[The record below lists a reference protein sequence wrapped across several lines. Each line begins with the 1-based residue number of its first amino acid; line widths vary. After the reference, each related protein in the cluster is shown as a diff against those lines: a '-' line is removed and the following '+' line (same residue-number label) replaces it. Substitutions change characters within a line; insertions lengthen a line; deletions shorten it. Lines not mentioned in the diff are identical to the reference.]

1 MCRFGRILGDL
12 VNRHPG
18 CKKRCLARNVERKD
32 RRADDNDQ
40 IIRLQL
46 LRQAVGDGRQKA
58 GKARVILGEVG
69 AAGHRGEEI
78 GSYADAGAIGHVAGI
93 ESGDGGS
100 AEVTNASN
108 LTVALNWIDGAW
120 VGAEQ
125 VRELINPASY
135 EVIGAYA
142 DGGLEAA
149 RVAIAAAKRAFQ
161 PCCANSTRSWSK
173 CLHGSRCPPAASS
186 FWAAQP
192 TSRSFLIQLARFR
205 RTTARWSNLL
215 RALLRA

>member
-1 MCRFGRILGDL
+1 
-12 VNRHPG
+12 
-18 CKKRCLARNVERKD
+18 
-32 RRADDNDQ
+32 
-40 IIRLQL
+40 
-46 LRQAVGDGRQKA
+46 
-58 GKARVILGEVG
+58 
-69 AAGHRGEEI
+69 
-78 GSYADAGAIGHVAGI
+78 
-93 ESGDGGS
+93 
-100 AEVTNASN
+100 VTNASN

-125 VRELINPASY
+125 VRESINPASY

-186 FWAAQP
+186 FWAGPANQP
-192 TSRSFLIQLARFR
+192 KLLDPASADWERG
-205 RTTARWSNLL
+205 RTVKCPAIGLSWPDMSLFYT
-215 RALLRA
+215 